1 MAWVVGI
8 DEAGYGPNLGPFVMS
23 SVTLQVPEELA
34 GANLWR
40 VLRRTVCR
48 ANHRKNGRIVV
59 DDSKAIYS
67 AGGAL
72 AVLEKHLLPFAL
84 VDETSATTLED
95 YWLAHCNLSRDGLGG
110 EPWHHPGL
118 VLPLHQELQELR
130 SARDRLLHAFQR
142 NGIALGAIQSVVVFP
157 QSFNRMVD
165 RHDSKAAVPGWAL
178 TQLLAPVLTQT
189 CGTTTRVFVDK
200 LGGRNHYHQLLQEG
214 FPEYLVMQR
223 DESALRSCY
232 RVLGGSMDCEITF
245 LPRADGTHFPTALA
259 SMASKYLREVLM
271 HQFNQFWER
280 QVPGLKPT
288 AGYPGD
294 AARFYQDIAPV
305 RKRLGIADEMLWRA
319 R

>member
-23 SVTLQVPEELA
+23 SVTIQLPEELT
-34 GANLWR
+34 GENLWR
-40 VLRRTVCR
+40 VLRKAVCR

-67 AGGAL
+67 AGAL
-72 AVLEKHLLPFAL
+72 SVLEKHLLPFVLAE
-84 VDETSATTLED
+84 ETPATTLED
-95 YWLAHCNLSRDGLGG
+95 YWRAYCNLSLDRLGG
-110 EPWHHPGL
+110 EPWYHPGL
-118 VLPLHQELQELR
+118 ILPLHQGLQAVR
-130 SARDRLLHAFQR
+130 AARDQLLHAFQR
-142 NGIALGAIQSVVVFP
+142 NRIALGAIQSVVVFP
-157 QSFNRMVD
+157 QSFNVMVD
-165 RHDSKAAVPGWAL
+165 RHDSKAAVPSWAL
-178 TQLLAPVLTQT
+178 TQLLAPVLTQAN
-189 CGTTTRVFVDK
+189 GTVARVFVDK
-200 LGGRNHYHQLLQEG
+200 LGGRNHYHQLLQEA

-223 DESALRSCY
+223 EESAQRSCY
-232 RVLGGSMDCEITF
+232 RMLGGSMDCEITF

-280 QVPGLKPT
+280 QLPGLKPT

-294 AARFYQDIAPV
+294 AARFYRDIAPV
-305 RKRLGIADEMLWRA
+305 RKCLGIADEVLWRA